1 MKNKI
6 TYCFLLLVFVSFQ
19 MYSQESN
26 CETILKDSEQLYEEG
41 LLETVPTQL
50 IKCLPG
56 LTNES
61 KIAAYSLLVH
71 TYLYEDNRPEA
82 KFYMKKLLTLKP
94 EYQPTP
100 LDKKEFIDLLNEY
113 NNDPRLTLSAF
124 VGSNLSSIEVLN
136 VFGVHDINNAQFT
149 PNYTQRFALD
159 FGAAAD
165 VNLFHNAYL
174 SGEFEYT
181 QLTFDYD
188 SELYDFSKLR
198 FTERQDHIMAR
209 LNLVYYLGATM
220 NRLRPSFK
228 VGGSCGW
235 LINSDSE
242 FQREYLDLSQGI
254 VSGSE
259 ENVGNTKNTLNYWA
273 NFSGGVN
280 YRIGKHHVFV
290 DVRYNMALN
299 NMINNSKRFDNE
311 TVIHKYY
318 FLDDDYKLNYLSVLA
333 GFKYSFYSPKIKGDK
348 RKKRK

>member
-1 MKNKI
+1 MNNKN
-6 TYCFLLLVFVSFQ
+6 TYCILLLVLFFFQ
-19 MYSQESN
+19 ANAQENN
-26 CETILKDSEQLYEEG
+26 CETILKESEQLYEDG

-50 IKCLPG
+50 IKCLTG

-61 KIAAYSLLVH
+61 KISAYSLLVH
-71 TYLYEDNRPEA
+71 TYLYEDNRTEA
-82 KFYMKKLLTLKP
+82 KYYMRKLLTLKP

-124 VGSNLSSIEVLN
+124 VGSNLSSLKVLN
-136 VFGVHDINNAQFT
+136 VFGVHNINEAQFA
-149 PNYTQRFALD
+149 PNYSQRIALD

-181 QLTFDYD
+181 QLAFDYT
-188 SELYDFSKLR
+188 SQLYDFSKLS
-198 FTERQDHIMAR
+198 FTETQDHIMGR
-209 LNLVYYLGATM
+209 VNLIYYLGATM

-235 LINSDSE
+235 LIDSDSE

-259 ENVGNTKNTLNYWA
+259 ENVENTKNTLNYWA
-273 NFSGGVN
+273 NFSTGLN

-290 DVRYNMALN
+290 DLRYNMALN
-299 NMINNSKRFDNE
+299 NMINNAKRFDNE

-333 GFKYSFYSPKIKGDK
+333 GFKYSFYTPKVKADK